1 MTDDHEFE
9 QFFKDLQMKNDL
21 DNFIKHDECP
31 SYFKRT
37 TPYNKVIE
45 IKQKYP
51 VIDVNIEDNISYN
64 KNYYN
69 EVTNNIN
76 NIISKCNET
85 IKVMCEKE
93 PEPETCPICFCV
105 FEEYNYVIPKCKH
118 KVCTICFT
126 NNIKYNKHTGDCC
139 VLCRK
144 RIC

>member
-1 MTDDHEFE
+1 MMDDQQFE
-9 QFFKDLQMKNDL
+9 KVFKKFQMKNDL
-21 DNFIKHDECP
+21 DNFIHYNECP

-51 VIDVNIEDNISYN
+51 VIDENIENNVSYN
-64 KNYYN
+64 ENYYI
-69 EVTNNIN
+69 EATNDIN

-85 IKVMCEKE
+85 IKVMTETV
-93 PEPETCPICFCV
+93 PEPETCPVCLCI
-105 FEEYNYVIPKCKH
+105 FEESNYVIPRCGH
-118 KVCTICFT
+118 KVCAICFT

-144 RIC
+144 RIS